1 MIRKVAVI
9 MGSDSDWP
17 VVKGACAQLK
27 ALDIPFEAHI
37 LSAHRTPAEA
47 AEFAKNARANGFG
60 VILCAAGMAAHL
72 AGAFAANTT
81 LPVIGIP
88 MKGGAMD
95 GLDALLATVQMPSGI
110 PVATVAL
117 NGAKNAAWLA
127 AEILA
132 LGDEAL
138 AAKLDAERVA
148 MARQIAAAFT
158 AAGAAAETVELP
170 WEEYTAAL
178 TAGRFDLY
186 YGEVRL
192 TADWDVSSLLATG
205 GSLNYGGWSDP
216 QCDQLL
222 EGCRSGGNREAAF
235 RGLCRYLQSQAPIL
249 PICFKTVSTL
259 YESDVLE
266 GLTPTAAEPFYGLEN
281 ISIHLRAN

>member
-47 AEFAKNARANGFG
+47 ADFAKKAKADGFG

-72 AGAFAANTT
+72 AGAFDANPT

-117 NGAKNAAWLA
+117 NGAMNAAWLA

-138 AAKLDAERVA
+138 AGRLEAERTA
-148 MARQIAAAFT
+148 MAQQIAAK
-158 AAGAAAETVELP
+158 EEKLQKEIEEL
-170 WEEYTAAL
+170 
-178 TAGRFDLY
+178 
-186 YGEVRL
+186 
-192 TADWDVSSLLATG
+192 
-205 GSLNYGGWSDP
+205 
-216 QCDQLL
+216 
-222 EGCRSGGNREAAF
+222 
-235 RGLCRYLQSQAPIL
+235 
-249 PICFKTVSTL
+249 
-259 YESDVLE
+259 
-266 GLTPTAAEPFYGLEN
+266 
-281 ISIHLRAN
+281 